1 MSEDLDS
8 RLSSLTNSVCVL
20 DKVKLSET
28 QFLIPDM
35 DWIVLSGWLLWGR
48 WLQLGPV
55 VDAMD
60 PGGSSHPSDAGGSS
74 HPSTMWILHLR
85 NVCLASG
92 T

>member
-20 DKVKLSET
+20 DKVRISET

-35 DWIVLSGWLLWGR
+35 EWIVLSGWLLWGR

-60 PGGSSHPSDAGGSS
+60 PGGSSHPS
-74 HPSTMWILHLR
+74 TMWILHPR